1 MSTLSKESTEALNST
16 AAESPASQSSKQ
28 PQSSA
33 GQLHSDAVSLEVPLK
48 VHGSKVTEVVRGAA
62 PQTEPFEEET
72 SSMIV
77 FPHGGVLRMS
87 TSVNAGQMLV
97 LTNLKSRQ
105 DAICRVVKVRS
116 YSNSSSYV
124 EVEFTHRQPGFWG
137 VYFESDAVAAATPAA
152 TPASTETPA
161 KSPRQTE
168 PGASAPKGSGLDK
181 NESTFIAI
189 GSQEDVQPAASST
202 SVVRPSLKTKAAPQ
216 DSKSFQKPGTPTV
229 PPSSVANVP
238 SSLSQAPKTQQEEE
252 DASLETL
259 GEAASAAALPTGG
272 SRAARNLA
280 GEAFGSRLDSTTESA
295 QTSSE
300 GKKNW
305 LLIAAC
311 AAALLAAAG
320 SAVLFSHHKSPD
332 SPVARIQVPASPSP
346 SPSPSQNQTV
356 QVAPPQVTVPA
367 SIPKPSF
374 ALPAASRTAPAPVAK
389 SSVVVTESPAEPAPS
404 APVAAAKKAAVPSV
418 FGALNSHPIAGRQRA
433 DGITAPSVDAVAAP
447 SGDALAGITSS
458 ANLSTPTLSS
468 SLRVSAP
475 VQSSNGTR
483 EPKLLVRVIPQY
495 PPLARQTHTE
505 GDVVLQIAVD
515 RSGNVT
521 EAKVLSGPAVLH
533 MAAIG
538 AVKRWKYES
547 VDGPAGLVNKM
558 TVTIQF
564 RL

>member
-16 AAESPASQSSKQ
+16 AAESPASQSSK

-33 GQLHSDAVSLEVPLK
+33 AQLHSDAVSLEVPLK

-62 PQTEPFEEET
+62 PHTEPFEEET

-116 YSNSSSYV
+116 YSNSSSYI

-152 TPASTETPA
+152 TPASTET
-161 KSPRQTE
+161 

-216 DSKSFQKPGTPTV
+216 DSKSFQKPGTPTL
-229 PPSSVANVP
+229 PPSSVASVP
-238 SSLSQAPKTQQEEE
+238 SSPSQAHKTQQEEE

-259 GEAASAAALPTGG
+259 GEAANAAALPTGG
-272 SRAARNLA
+272 PRAARNLA

-320 SAVLFSHHKSPD
+320 AAVLFSHHKSPD

-346 SPSPSQNQTV
+346 SQNQTV
-356 QVAPPQVTVPA
+356 QVAPPQVTVPP
-367 SIPKPSF
+367 SIPKPNF
-374 ALPAASRTAPAPVAK
+374 APPAASRTAPAPVAK

-404 APVAAAKKAAVPSV
+404 APAAPVKKAVPSV
-418 FGALNSHPIAGRQRA
+418 LGALNSHPIAARKRA
-433 DGITAPSVDAVAAP
+433 DGIMAPTVDSVAAP

-475 VQSSNGTR
+475 VQSGNGTR

-547 VDGPAGLVNKM
+547 VDGPASLVNRM

>member
-1 MSTLSKESTEALNST
+1 MSTLSKESTEAINST
-16 AAESPASQSSKQ
+16 TAESPASQSSK

-33 GQLHSDAVSLEVPLK
+33 AQLHSDAVSLEVPLK

-62 PQTEPFEEET
+62 PHTEPFEEET

-137 VYFESDAVAAATPAA
+137 VYFEADAVAAATPAA

-216 DSKSFQKPGTPTV
+216 DSKNFQKPGTPAV
-229 PPSSVANVP
+229 PPSSAASVP
-238 SSLSQAPKTQQEEE
+238 SLPSQAPKTQQEEE

-259 GEAASAAALPTGG
+259 GEAANAAALPTGG
-272 SRAARNLA
+272 PRAARNLA

-311 AAALLAAAG
+311 AAGLLAVAG

-332 SPVARIQVPASPSP
+332 SPVAGIQVPASSSP

-356 QVAPPQVTVPA
+356 QVAPPQVTVPP
-367 SIPKPSF
+367 SIPKPNF
-374 ALPAASRTAPAPVAK
+374 APPAASRTAPAPVAK

-404 APVAAAKKAAVPSV
+404 APAAPVKKAVPSV
-418 FGALNSHPIAGRQRA
+418 LGALNSHPIAARQRA
-433 DGITAPSVDAVAAP
+433 EGITAPTLDSVAAP

-458 ANLSTPTLSS
+458 ANLSTPAPSS

-475 VQSSNGTR
+475 VQSGNATR

-521 EAKVLSGPAVLH
+521 EAKVLSGPPVLH

-547 VDGPAGLVNKM
+547 VDGPASLVNRM

>member
-16 AAESPASQSSKQ
+16 AADSPTTQSSK

-33 GQLHSDAVSLEVPLK
+33 AQLHSDAVSLEVPLK

-152 TPASTETPA
+152 AMPASTETPA

-168 PGASAPKGSGLDK
+168 PGASAPKSSGLDK

-229 PPSSVANVP
+229 TPSSAASVH
-238 SSLSQAPKTQQEEE
+238 SSLSQTPKTQQDEE

-259 GEAASAAALPTGG
+259 GEAANAAALPTGDP
-272 SRAARNLA
+272 RVARNLA

-320 SAVLFSHHKSPD
+320 SAVLFSHHKSPE
-332 SPVARIQVPASPSP
+332 SPVVRIPVPASPSP
-346 SPSPSQNQTV
+346 SPNQTV
-356 QVAPPQVTVPA
+356 QVAPPQVTVPP
-367 SIPKPSF
+367 SIPKPNF
-374 ALPAASRTAPAPVAK
+374 APPIASRTAPAPVAK

-418 FGALNSHPIAGRQRA
+418 FGALNSHPIAARQRA
-433 DGITAPSVDAVAAP
+433 DGITAPSVDSVAAP
-447 SGDALAGITSS
+447 SGDSLAGITSS

-475 VQSSNGTR
+475 VQSGNGTK

-547 VDGPAGLVNKM
+547 VDGPAVLVKM